1 MNPFTTT
8 NTLSRKLAGFL
19 VAALV
24 GSGAMLLSGCFV
36 SENPSAPPVVA
47 EREEVAVKI
56 RMGVGSVN
64 SLRKSSVITL
74 DNLVITLSSSSND
87 TIRDTITSSTTPSLN
102 PVSTTGQTILKNYT
116 LTALRSWKI
125 VVVSRDALDSVIHRD
140 SSTIPA
146 LYAGDTAVVNL
157 NLSSRFTMYEARFL
171 TLPDSIQSATP
182 SQPKQE
188 LCINRLVLKIDGVA
202 VRDSTSSPCFD
213 SLATHT
219 LAYDYVAIG
228 NRNVE
233 MVAYGPMNYWPIDSA
248 LFRGDTDI
256 DVGSGIDST
265 VSLNLSWV
273 GPTTGVGSIEVDL
286 GKVGKVTVNG
296 TLPGTVFP

>member
-1 MNPFTTT
+1 MNSSPTK
-8 NTLSRKLAGFL
+8 NVSRKSAGFL
-19 VAALV
+19 VTALIA
-24 GSGAMLLSGCFV
+24 SGAALLSGCLV
-36 SENPSAPPVVA
+36 SESPSAPPASV
-47 EREEVAVKI
+47 EREEVALKI

-64 SLRKSSVITL
+64 SLRKSTVITL
-74 DNLVITLSSSSND
+74 DKLVITLSSSTND

-102 PVSTTGQTILKNYT
+102 PVSTTGQTILKNYN

-157 NLSSRFTMYEARFL
+157 NLSSRYTMYEAKFL
-171 TLPDSIQSATP
+171 NLPDSIRSATP
-182 SQPKQE
+182 SQPKQV
-188 LCINRLVLKIDGVA
+188 LCIDRLVLKIDGIS
-202 VRDSTSSPCFD
+202 VRDSSSVGPCFTA
-213 SLATHT
+213 LTTHT
-219 LAYDYVAIG
+219 LAYDYVAVG

-233 MVAYGPMNYWPIDSA
+233 MIAYGPMNSWPTDSA
-248 LFRGDTDI
+248 LFRGNTNI
-256 DVGSGIDST
+256 NVGAGVDST
-265 VSLNLSWV
+265 VALSLSWV
-273 GPTTGVGSIEVDL
+273 GPTTGVGSLDVQL